1 MMVKIDDAKLENIKG
16 GGYGW
21 IGALIAAVTIFVS
34 GVFEGYTHPKKCSD
48 EKLEEVIGGASVS
61 GTIINAFTNVIKVLI
76 DAGIGVGSAIR
87 RVHDDKLC
95 PLE

>member
-1 MMVKIDDAKLENIKG
+1 MMVKIDDAKLENIK

-48 EKLEEVIGGASVS
+48 E
-61 GTIINAFTNVIKVLI
+61 
-76 DAGIGVGSAIR
+76 
-87 RVHDDKLC
+87 
-95 PLE
+95 

>member
-1 MMVKIDDAKLENIKG
+1 MLKRELFQRYFLIVGRIDMKVKIDDAKLENIKG

-48 EKLEEVIGGASVS
+48 EQNK
-61 GTIINAFTNVIKVLI
+61 
-76 DAGIGVGSAIR
+76 
-87 RVHDDKLC
+87 
-95 PLE
+95 

>member
-21 IGALIAAVTIFVS
+21 IGALIAAVTIFFS

-48 EKLEEVIGGASVS
+48 E
-61 GTIINAFTNVIKVLI
+61 
-76 DAGIGVGSAIR
+76 
-87 RVHDDKLC
+87 
-95 PLE
+95 